1 MPKAKYLVSTV
12 VPDLQMALDIIN
24 RLVEEGR
31 TVAIEPIIAVN
42 DEDDDDEVD
51 EVEVID
57 VDDDVVDVIDQSLV
71 P

>member
-1 MPKAKYLVSTV
+1 MPKTKYLVSTV
-12 VPDLQMALDIIN
+12 APDLQMALEIIS
-24 RLVEEGR
+24 RLVEEGK

-42 DEDDDDEVD
+42 DDDD
-51 EVEVID
+51 VEVID

>member
-1 MPKAKYLVSTV
+1 MPKTKYLVSTV
-12 VPDLQMALDIIN
+12 VPDLQMALDIIY
-24 RLVEEGR
+24 RLVEEGK

-42 DEDDDDEVD
+42 DEDDDD
-51 EVEVID
+51 D

>member
-1 MPKAKYLVSTV
+1 MPKTKYLVSTV
-12 VPDLQMALDIIN
+12 VPDLQVALEIIS
-24 RLVEEGR
+24 RLVEEGK

-42 DEDDDDEVD
+42 DDDDVD

>member
-1 MPKAKYLVSTV
+1 MPKTKYLVSTV
-12 VPDLQMALDIIN
+12 VPDLQMALEIIS
-24 RLVEEGR
+24 RLVEEGK
-31 TVAIEPIIAVN
+31 TVAIEPIVTDN
-42 DEDDDDEVD
+42 DDDVVD

>member
-1 MPKAKYLVSTV
+1 MPKKKYLVSTV
-12 VPDLQMALDIIN
+12 VPDLQTAFDIIN
-24 RLVEEGR
+24 WLVEEGK
-31 TVAIEPIIAVN
+31 TVAIEPIIAVEN
-42 DEDDDDEVD
+42 EDDDD

>member
-1 MPKAKYLVSTV
+1 MPKTKYLVSTV
-12 VPDLQMALDIIN
+12 VPDLQMAFDIIN
-24 RLVEEGR
+24 RLVQEGK

-42 DEDDDDEVD
+42 AEDDDD

-57 VDDDVVDVIDQSLV
+57 VDHDVVDVIDQSLV